1 MKKKEEKTPSILKK
15 KGNQTACVVDLE
27 I

>member
-27 I
+27 